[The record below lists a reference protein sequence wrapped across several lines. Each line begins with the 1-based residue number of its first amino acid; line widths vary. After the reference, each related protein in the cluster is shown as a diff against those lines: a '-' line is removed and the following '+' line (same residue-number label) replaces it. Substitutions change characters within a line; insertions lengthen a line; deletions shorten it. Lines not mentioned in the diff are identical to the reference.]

1 MSKRRKYLIL
11 CGIGF
16 VFCVFA
22 LIRLPASLLLSQLP
36 PQIRMDGCEGTVW
49 AGRATALGLGGQVL
63 QQNIEWRFVPSALFS
78 GRIGWAVQGRYRDD
92 PSQLTVLLSPRQI
105 EVRKLDLVIPLEPL
119 LAQDPKLK
127 TLRFGGIL
135 RINTASFVTGK
146 PYTIN
151 ARIENF
157 FSALT
162 SNAGPLGSYRMT
174 LNMLPDQTGE
184 WQLTHAE
191 GVLSIRGQGRIA
203 PQGPQGRIMLKP
215 DENAAGYLQT
225 MLAML
230 PRDEDAYVLNL
241 PMN

>member
-1 MSKRRKYLIL
+1 MSKRRKYLIA

-16 VFCVFA
+16 VFGLFA

-36 PQIRMDGCEGTVW
+36 PQIRVDGCEGTVW

-78 GRIGWAVQGRYRDD
+78 GRIGWTLQGRYRDEV
-92 PSQLTVLLSPRQI
+92 SHLTVLLGPKQI
-105 EVRKLDLVIPLEPL
+105 EARQLDLVMPLEPL
-119 LAQDPKLK
+119 LAQDAKLK
-127 TLRFGGIL
+127 VLRFGGTL
-135 RINTASFVTGK
+135 RINAPAFVTGK
-146 PYTIN
+146 PYTVN

-162 SNAGPLGSYRMT
+162 ANAGPLGSYRVT
-174 LNMLPDQTGE
+174 LNMLPDQTGD
-184 WQLTHAE
+184 WQINHGE
-191 GVLSIRGQGRIA
+191 GVLSVNGQGRIA
-203 PQGPQGRIMLKP
+203 PQGPQGRIKLKP